1 MAERIIP
8 WFRETNAK
16 GIEGIAART
25 KAIHNETGMF
35 LRKLI
40 ILQRVAHRKGI
51 RIAKLSQ

>member
-16 GIEGIAART
+16 GIEGIAAKT